1 MAPVSPAAIEG
12 QVSVASLGE
21 QKYEKGDEQ
30 RTGVSAVFRF
40 AKIAAMLVSSRFW
53 MVALEAATGAAFLT
67 AGSADAEARVPN
79 ARTAKDATL
88 ANENIVAML
97 DHEERKQMI
106 KRMKL
111 AEMKLDE
118 GGEETAGRAPS
129 GLYSRFKLWV
139 GSGAGN

>member
-1 MAPVSPAAIEG
+1 ME
-12 QVSVASLGE
+12 E
-21 QKYEKGDEQ
+21 KKYEKGDEQ

-53 MVALEAATGAAFLT
+53 MVALEATTGAAFLT

-106 KRMKL
+106 KRMEL

-118 GGEETAGRAPS
+118 GAEETAGQAPS
-129 GLYSRFKLWV
+129 GLLYSRFKL
-139 GSGAGN
+139 